1 MLAPLRRKDG
11 YETRVSTGKSV
22 PQNNV
27 LGKYHGITM
36 QNPTEVTGGPRSM
49 LLKMLTQLE
58 RFLHLAEAV
67 LDNLGGKGRQE
78 SALPEFLRPS
88 TSHSEKSKG
97 LPANSQPNSM
107 ITLAERGQIR
117 FSQIPV
123 IKP

>member
-11 YETRVSTGKSV
+11 YETRVSSGKSV
-22 PQNNV
+22 PQNSV

-67 LDNLGGKGRQE
+67 LDNLSGKGRQE
-78 SALPEFLRPS
+78 SALPEMLRPS
-88 TSHSEKSKG
+88 PNLPEKKET
-97 LPANSQPNSM
+97 LPENPPVKSM